1 MKEDEF
7 LMKRRKVVWTKMKR
21 CCWMN
26 KIFFAKIAADT
37 LSPLLARFCFPLFV
51 LTDACLLTHLFAHPR
66 KYLSHFASS
75 VSLSHFVCLSV
86 CLCLCVCVCVW
97 KLQFGVYL
105 QLGSS
110 WWSVCCQSAMCV
122 LPLSHSQT
130 GRCRCTMTAVQSQR
144 ECDSKTRKALSEMT
158 FRMLMA
164 LWMLMRRERRRVPA
178 CARGASAQCQ
188 CSFSF
193 SLRPNFD
200 RFCFSVVRLPFCCCC
215 CLVCLCATVAAAD
228 QFKSLIFVVSQ
239 GTEWQTSSW
248 RSWPEERGSP
258 LFPFFSLSVWQLLMI
273 EHIDWE
279 WW

>member
-1 MKEDEF
+1 M
-7 LMKRRKVVWTKMKR
+7 
-21 CCWMN
+21 
-26 KIFFAKIAADT
+26 
-37 LSPLLARFCFPLFV
+37 
-51 LTDACLLTHLFAHPR
+51 
-66 KYLSHFASS
+66 
-75 VSLSHFVCLSV
+75 
-86 CLCLCVCVCVW
+86 
-97 KLQFGVYL
+97 

-178 CARGASAQCQ
+178 CARGACAQCQ

-228 QFKSLIFVVSQ
+228 QFKSLICRFTRHRVTDVKLAKL
-239 GTEWQTSSW
+239 T
-248 RSWPEERGSP
+248 RGKGISP
-258 LFPFFSLSVWQLLMI
+258 FSVFFSQCVTTFNDRTYRLGVVVVLVLA
-273 EHIDWE
+273 EHTI
-279 WW
+279 